1 MGQADFF
8 MSEISVR
15 GTKVCPLFEI
25 SQANQ
30 VLAEGFTVAKLKADK
45 LEWQSSSVQQRKKSL
60 IKFCKK
66 VYEMGTN

>member
-30 VLAEGFTVAKLKADK
+30 VLAEGFTVAKLKANK
-45 LEWQSSSVQQRKKSL
+45 LEWQSSSVQQRKSL
-60 IKFCKK
+60 IKLCKK